1 MVIRT
6 TLEERGSITPE
17 EIEMLTRASSL
28 PIVFDEDSPELTE
41 EDLKG
46 FRRVSEQNRQERN
59 KQTVTLRLSPQAL
72 RTAKSLGKGYTSVL
86 SRILEGALSDNDVIR
101 HYL

>member
-6 TLEERGSITPE
+6 TLEERGSITSE
-17 EIEMLTRASSL
+17 EIEMLERASRA

-41 EDLKG
+41 EELKG
-46 FRRVSEQNRQERN
+46 FHRVSEENRQNRN

-72 RTAKSLGKGYTSVL
+72 RKAKSLGKGYTSVL

>member
-1 MVIRT
+1 MVIKT
-6 TLEERGSITPE
+6 TLEERGAITQE
-17 EIEMLTRASSL
+17 EIEMLERASKM
-28 PIVFDEDSPELTE
+28 PIVFDEDSPELTRE
-41 EDLKG
+41 ELKE
-46 FRRVSEQNRQERN
+46 FRRVSAENRQKRN

-72 RTAKSLGKGYTSVL
+72 KKARSLGKGYTSVL

>member
-6 TLEERGSITPE
+6 TLEERGAITQE
-17 EIEMLTRASSL
+17 EIEMLEKASKM
-28 PIVFDEDSPELTE
+28 PIVFDEDSPELTRE
-41 EDLKG
+41 ELKE
-46 FRRVSEQNRQERN
+46 FRRVSDENRLERN

-72 RTAKSLGKGYTSVL
+72 KKARSLGKGYTSVL
-86 SRILEGALSDNDVIR
+86 SRILESALSDNDVIR

>member
-72 RTAKSLGKGYTSVL
+72 RKAKSLGKGYTSVL
-86 SRILEGALSDNDVIR
+86 ILILEGALSDNDVIR

>member
-1 MVIRT
+1 MVIKT

-41 EDLKG
+41 ADLKG
-46 FRRVSEQNRQERN
+46 ISPGERAEQTGVE
-59 KQTVTLRLSPQAL
+59 
-72 RTAKSLGKGYTSVL
+72 
-86 SRILEGALSDNDVIR
+86 
-101 HYL
+101 

>member
-1 MVIRT
+1 MIIRT
-6 TLEERGSITPE
+6 TLEERGEITQE
-17 EIEMLTRASSL
+17 EIEMLERASKM

-41 EDLKG
+41 DELKE
-46 FRRVSEQNRQERN
+46 FRRVSDKNRLERN

-72 RTAKSLGKGYTSVL
+72 RKARSLGKGYTSIL
-86 SRILEGALSDNDVIR
+86 SRILEEALRDNEVIR